1 MYAFNAF
8 VLVLVAL
15 FSFANALPLGH
26 GHIRRSCPHNARA
39 SALSAIES
47 ASSAASS
54 AESTPLSSTVPSSS
68 SSAVPTA
75 TSSKAAAS
83 HSASAPSSSA
93 SSAKATAT
101 RSATNNAV
109 TGSLLGALF
118 PIAQPSTS
126 WTTLQGI
133 SGALSLSDSTFN
145 PDHVLSSLTH
155 NYVASPGSDSKLSMQ
170 AHYPKGSYTFGHQPQ
185 GGISFYAPGPSDVDL
200 TTAKE
205 ATFGYSVMFDEGFD
219 WNKGG
224 KLPGLCECLG
234 IIRILGYRCHHS
246 LCDVALL
253 NHHADP
259 LAFFFL
265 RRRR

>member
-1 MYAFNAF
+1 
-8 VLVLVAL
+8 
-15 FSFANALPLGH
+15 
-26 GHIRRSCPHNARA
+26 
-39 SALSAIES
+39 
-47 ASSAASS
+47 
-54 AESTPLSSTVPSSS
+54 
-68 SSAVPTA
+68 
-75 TSSKAAAS
+75 
-83 HSASAPSSSA
+83 
-93 SSAKATAT
+93 
-101 RSATNNAV
+101 
-109 TGSLLGALF
+109 
-118 PIAQPSTS
+118 
-126 WTTLQGI
+126 
-133 SGALSLSDSTFN
+133 
-145 PDHVLSSLTH
+145 
-155 NYVASPGSDSKLSMQ
+155 MQ

-253 NHHADP
+253 NHHADS

-265 RRRR
+265 CRRR